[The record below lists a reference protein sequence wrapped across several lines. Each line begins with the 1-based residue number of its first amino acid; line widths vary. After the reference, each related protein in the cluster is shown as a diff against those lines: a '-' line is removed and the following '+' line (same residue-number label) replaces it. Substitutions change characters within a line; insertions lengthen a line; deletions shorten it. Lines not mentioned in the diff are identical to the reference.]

1 MVNVTK
7 LCLLATAWAG
17 AVLASNTVTDGV
29 RTIAG
34 ELVTVAVES
43 DLDVDGQTAGK
54 VVLTE
59 GGRAGCGAGR
69 RLRGRGRMDVHGRAA
84 GGGRHGVRAEGARAG
99 DAGSGTEPAADLC
112 ARIPV
117 FRASGDSGGGASG
130 SGREGCPAGTRR
142 PRTRGSGGEARSL
155 LEGHPY
161 M

>member
-43 DLDVDGQTAGK
+43 DLDGDGQTAGK

-69 RLRGRGRMDVHGRAA
+69 RLRG
-84 GGGRHGVRAEGARAG
+84 GGTGAPDLALLLQQRHAHR
-99 DAGSGTEPAADLC
+99 
-112 ARIPV
+112 
-117 FRASGDSGGGASG
+117 
-130 SGREGCPAGTRR
+130 REVTR
-142 PRTRGSGGEARSL
+142 
-155 LEGHPY
+155 
-161 M
+161 